1 MLMMALYHIVGLVP
15 ALQLVRVAVARA
27 VITSAAGKGFRGDE

>member
-15 ALQLVRVAVARA
+15 ALELVGVTIART
-27 VITSAAGKGFRGDE
+27 VITCAAGTGA